1 MKLFTTLYDKALNW
15 ARHPKAT
22 WYLSG
27 LSFAESSFFPIPPDV
42 MLMPMSLATPKKAF
56 YYAWLTTFFSLLG
69 GLLGYAIG
77 YWAIDLVLPFIES
90 IGYAHKMEQVQAF
103 FTEYGIWIIF
113 IAGFSPVPY
122 KLFTITAGATS
133 MALLPF
139 LIASFIGRGARF
151 YLVAGLMKWGGAKM
165 EASIRKWVDWLG
177 WGFVLLLA
185 IYILSKYYIK

>member
-1 MKLFTTLYDKALNW
+1 MKLFTSLYDKALNW

-27 LSFAESSFFPIPPDV
+27 MSFAESSFFPIPPDV
-42 MLMPMSLATPKKAF
+42 MLMPMSLATPQRAF

-90 IGYAHKMEQVQAF
+90 IGYAHKMQQVQDF
-103 FTEYGIWIIF
+103 FTEYGVWIVF

-139 LIASFIGRGARF
+139 LLASFIGRGARF
-151 YLVAGLMKWGGAKM
+151 YLVAALMMWGGAKM

-177 WGFVLLLA
+177 WGFVLILL
-185 IYILSKYYIK
+185 IYLLSK

>member
-1 MKLFTTLYDKALNW
+1 MKLFTSLYDKALSW

-42 MLMPMSLATPKKAF
+42 MLMPMSLATPQKAF

-69 GLLGYAIG
+69 GILGYAIG

-103 FTEYGIWIIF
+103 FTEYGVWIIF
-113 IAGFSPVPY
+113 IAGFSPLPY

-139 LIASFIGRGARF
+139 LLASFIGRGARF

-177 WGFVLLLA
+177 WGFVLLLV
-185 IYILSKYYIK
+185 IYLLSKYYIQ